1 MSNQQKEG
9 LIVYVAPTTV
19 KKAVT
24 RKLLPV
30 ITTLQSKLFVSGGLL
45 LFVASMFIMGRQP
58 DPAVDPGATVPQSTS
73 FVVDTIYIE
82 VEVPAKKNRAAR
94 KELQR
99 KVVTV
104 PQSAKV
110 AVWDLKPH
118 EIKSPWDKLRYQI
131 WLAALKI
138 KAANPDL
145 AATKEQIYVWSCKLI
160 SHESSYD
167 INAHNRIDAQG
178 LFQAIPS
185 TRKWLKSGKLK
196 GKSPEYQLKYYVEYI
211 NGCLKSVDKSKINDF
226 GDWYYLGLYP
236 EHADKPDSTI
246 FGKKGSS
253 NYRCNKG
260 LDANKDG
267 IITKGEVFTLVNKRT
282 N

>member
-9 LIVYVAPTTV
+9 LIVMTPVV
-19 KKAVT
+19 KKAAT
-24 RKLLPV
+24 RKIQLPG
-30 ITTLQSKLFVSGGLL
+30 ISTLQSKLFMSVGLL

-58 DPAVDPGATVPQSTS
+58 DPAVDPGAMVPQTAS
-73 FVVDTIYIE
+73 FVVDTVYIE
-82 VEVPAKKNRAAR
+82 VEVPAKKNRVAR

-99 KVVTV
+99 KIITV
-104 PQSAKV
+104 PQSAKI
-110 AVWDLKPH
+110 AVWDLKP
-118 EIKSPWDKLRYQI
+118 EQIKSPWDKLRYQI
-131 WLAALKI
+131 WLAALRI
-138 KAANPDL
+138 KANNPGL

-178 LFQAIPS
+178 LFQAIPK
-185 TRKWLKSGKLK
+185 TRKWLGSGKLK
-196 GKSPEYQLKYYVEYI
+196 GKSPEYQLNYYVKYI
-211 NGCLKSVDKSKINDF
+211 NGCLASVDKTKINDF

-236 EHADKPDSTI
+236 EHADKPDWTV
-246 FGKKGSS
+246 FGKKGTA

-267 IITKGEVFTLVNKRT
+267 VITKGEVFALVNKRT
-282 N
+282 H

>member
-9 LIVYVAPTTV
+9 LIVMAPTV

-24 RKLLPV
+24 RKFPA
-30 ITTLQSKLFVSGGLL
+30 ISTLQSKLFMSVGLL
-45 LFVASMFIMGRQP
+45 LFIASMFIMGRQP
-58 DPAVDPGATVPQSTS
+58 DPADPGAMVPQTTS
-73 FVVDTIYIE
+73 FVVDTIYVE

-104 PQSAKV
+104 PQSAKI
-110 AVWDLKPH
+110 AVWDLKPGQ
-118 EIKSPWDKLRYQI
+118 IKSPWDKLRYQI

-138 KAANPDL
+138 KAANPGL

-185 TRKWLKSGKLK
+185 TRKWLGSGKLK

-246 FGKKGSS
+246 FGKKGSA

-267 IITKGEVFTLVNKRT
+267 IITKGEVYALVNKRT